1 MFITDKQR
9 LVGHIVFVNGKPP
22 PLKGDTTKDTQA
34 KVKIE
39 PLNLTKKE
47 TEEAKGV
54 KTKLNADVS
63 KVLRWEV
70 QDPWS
75 CGGK

>member
-1 MFITDKQR
+1 
-9 LVGHIVFVNGKPP
+9 
-22 PLKGDTTKDTQA
+22 
-34 KVKIE
+34 
-39 PLNLTKKE
+39 LTKKE

>member
-1 MFITDKQR
+1 MFITDE
-9 LVGHIVFVNGKPP
+9 
-22 PLKGDTTKDTQA
+22 LKGDTTKNTST
-34 KVKIE
+34 KVKIFG

-54 KTKLNADVS
+54 KTKINVNVS

-75 CGGK
+75 CSGKYF